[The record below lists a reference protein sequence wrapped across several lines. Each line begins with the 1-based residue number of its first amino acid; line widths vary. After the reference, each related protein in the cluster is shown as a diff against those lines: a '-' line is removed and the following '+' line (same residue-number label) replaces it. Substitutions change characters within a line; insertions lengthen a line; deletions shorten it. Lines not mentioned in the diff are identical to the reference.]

1 MEDALSAL
9 GSLRRIL
16 LGVAGGLVLAAV
28 LVIVFRARIEHWL
41 TYFPDRA
48 LTTTPEAF
56 GLKYVD
62 VPLVAADGVR
72 LHAWHVQVASPR
84 GLVLLLHGNGGNIEH
99 RLPLAA
105 ALAGVNL
112 ETLMLE
118 YRGYGRSEG
127 RPSEEGLSLD
137 ADAGF
142 AWAAAAR
149 RGLPLV
155 VYGESLGGAVA
166 VDLAARR
173 APIALCLQG
182 TFTSLPDMAART
194 LPFGRA
200 LARQRFDAIE
210 KIRSVRIPV
219 LVIHGDRDEIVPLA
233 MARRLHEQVPGPRE
247 LYVVPGAGHN
257 DLVDRAAP
265 EIARRVAALVPR

>member
-1 MEDALSAL
+1 MILSIA
-9 GSLRRIL
+9 GSLQRIL
-16 LGVAGGLVLAAV
+16 LGIGAV
-28 LVIVFRARIEHWL
+28 LVVAASLVLVFRGRIEHWL
-41 TYFPDRA
+41 TYFPDRT
-48 LTTTPEAF
+48 LTTTPGAF

-62 VPLVAADGVR
+62 VPLMAADGVR

-84 GLVLLLHGNGGNIEH
+84 ALVLLLHGNGGNIEH

-105 ALAGVNL
+105 ALAAVSL
-112 ETLMLE
+112 ETLLLE

-127 RPSEEGLSLD
+127 RPTEEGLYLD

-142 AWAAAAR
+142 SWAETAR
-149 RGLPLV
+149 PDLPVV

-173 APIALCLQG
+173 APIGLCLQG
-182 TFTSLPDMAART
+182 TFTSLAEMADRT
-194 LPFGRA
+194 LPFGSL

-210 KIRSVRIPV
+210 KIQSVRMPV
-219 LVIHGDRDEIVPLA
+219 LIIHGDRDEIVPID
-233 MARRLHEQVPGPRE
+233 MARRLYDQVTGPRE

-257 DLVDRAAP
+257 DLVERAAAQ
-265 EIARRVAALVPR
+265 IAIRVAALVP